1 MSVITTVDPVP
12 AAPAAAPPGPVAPAL
27 PVAPAR
33 TRLRPRRGLM
43 AMLARYATVSV
54 IATVT
59 SLTVLGVL
67 VATDLATPGWANVIA
82 TCVGIVPS
90 FELNRRWVWSKSG
103 QRSLTRE
110 LVPFV
115 ALSLIGLGASTVAV
129 QAAARAADQAGLST
143 LGRTLA
149 VELANVAAFGSL
161 WVVQF
166 LVLDRILFRRRD
178 PAV

>member
-1 MSVITTVDPVP
+1 MSVVTSFVS
-12 AAPAAAPPGPVAPAL
+12 A
-27 PVAPAR
+27 
-33 TRLRPRRGLM
+33 PRRGLM
-43 AMLARYATVSV
+43 AMLARYASVSV
-54 IATVT
+54 IATLT

-67 VATDLATPGWANVIA
+67 VGADLAPAGWANVIA

-103 QRSLTRE
+103 RRSLTRE

-115 ALSLIGLGASTVAV
+115 ALSLIGLVASTAAV
-129 QAAARAADQAGLST
+129 QAAARAADHAGLSAM
-143 LGRTLA
+143 GRTTA

-166 LVLDRILFRRRD
+166 LVLDRLLFRVRD
-178 PAV
+178 PVG

>member
-1 MSVITTVDPVP
+1 M
-12 AAPAAAPPGPVAPAL
+12 
-27 PVAPAR
+27 
-33 TRLRPRRGLM
+33 RPRRGLV

-54 IATVT
+54 IATAT

-67 VATDLATPGWANVIA
+67 VATNLATPGWANVIA

-129 QAAARAADQAGLST
+129 QAAAQAADQAGMST

-166 LVLDRILFRRRD
+166 LVLDRILFRRPD
-178 PAV
+178 PAH